1 MDDLNDAV
9 YEVQEK
15 ILDIVVPVLER
26 GEEHDVN
33 IAMSAM
39 CALTAMFAAGEG
51 VSRKFLL
58 KRMGELYDQYER
70 ITNVTEH

>member
-1 MDDLNDAV
+1 MSELDNAV

-51 VSRKFLL
+51 VNRKFFL
-58 KRMGELYDQYER
+58 KRMGELYDQYEQ
-70 ITNVTEH
+70 ITNATEH